1 MKYLKYLF
9 LLLFTACS
17 LIEEPTDPFDFFWDE
32 MDRKYV
38 YFDEKGVDW
47 NAVYATYKPQ
57 IKTGSDEEYIQVF
70 GEIVD
75 LLKDGHVWVQ
85 APTTYISYNVCRAR
99 GEGEIDMYTYTGY
112 NPSRLEY
119 LHNDIGYIVQLDNS
133 VTYIAH
139 HTFFPTFNY
148 RKFQEQLSSFSYSNG
163 IIVDMRF
170 NSGGSASH
178 LYELAACFF
187 SGERTLLYERYK
199 VGSGHNDFS
208 NFLPINV
215 VGRNIVSEEIPI
227 VILTGC
233 GTYSAAN
240 FFAACVKY
248 LPNVRLMGTQTGGG
262 GSGRPIIILP
272 NGWRFAYAYSP
283 TYDIY
288 YNSIEPGVE
297 PHYLIPTTSR
307 EEYEE
312 TGIHKLMEFAYNY
325 LLNQ

>member
-9 LLLFTACS
+9 LLLLSSCS
-17 LIEEPTDPFDFFWDE
+17 FIEEPTDPFDFFWDE

-47 NAVYATYKPQ
+47 SAVYATYKPQ

-75 LLKDGHVWVQ
+75 LLKDGHVWVET
-85 APTTYISYNVCRAR
+85 PTITLSYNVCRAR
-99 GEGEIDMYTYTGY
+99 GEEDMYTLEGY
-112 NPSRLEY
+112 NPVRFEW
-119 LHNDIGYIVQLDNS
+119 LHNDIGMITQLDNNI
-133 VTYIAH
+133 TYIDH
-139 HTFFPTFNY
+139 YTFFPTFNY
-148 RKFQEQLSSFSYSNG
+148 RKFQEQLSGYSYSNG
-163 IIVDMRF
+163 IIIDMRF
-170 NSGGSASH
+170 NSGGSAFH

-187 SGERTLLYERYK
+187 SRERTLLYERCK
-199 VGSGHNDFS
+199 IGSGHNDFS
-208 NFLPINV
+208 NFMPIKV

-227 VILTGC
+227 VVLTGC

-240 FFAACVKY
+240 FFAACMKY

-262 GSGRPIIILP
+262 GSARPTSILP
-272 NGWRFAYAYSP
+272 NGWQFAYSYAP
-283 TYDIY
+283 VYDIY
-288 YNSIEPGVE
+288 YNSIELGIE

-312 TGIHKLMEFAYNY
+312 TGIHKLMEFAYSY

>member
-70 GEIVD
+70 RDIID
-75 LLKDGHVWVQ
+75 LLRDGHVFI
-85 APTTYISYNVCRAR
+85 TTPDNVIAYYPCSGRNEAYIYDLRRYSPAKRVRIDDVCEITQLANNV
-99 GEGEIDMYTYTGY
+99 I
-112 NPSRLEY
+112 
-119 LHNDIGYIVQLDNS
+119 YIE
-133 VTYIAH
+133 H
-139 HTFFPTFNY
+139 RTFFSHFDY
-148 RKFQEQLSSFSYSNG
+148 KKFQEILSGFSYLNG
-163 IIVDMRF
+163 IIIDMRL
-170 NSGGSASH
+170 NSGGKQEN
-178 LYELAACFF
+178 LYEFASCFF
-187 SGERTLLYERYK
+187 SGERALLYEK
-199 VGSGHNDFS
+199 HKIGSKHNSFSDF
-208 NFLPINV
+208 FPINV
-215 VGRNIVSEEIPI
+215 VGRDIVSEEIPI
-227 VILTGC
+227 VVLIGC

-240 FFAACVKY
+240 FFTGIVKY
-248 LPNVRLMGTQTGGG
+248 FPNVTIMGTPTGGG
-262 GSGRPIIILP
+262 GSGRKISKLP
-272 NGWRFAYAYSP
+272 NGWSYAYPVAP

-288 YNSIEPGVE
+288 YNSLEPGVE
-297 PHYLIPTTSR
+297 PDYLIPTTSI
-307 EEYEE
+307 EEYEA